1 MNKNDKWF
9 YPIQENLLA
18 RLHSEYHQFTC
29 LYQDVLFNRVYE
41 AYECYDSKPDSLP
54 IYLLA
59 VLHKT
64 SGRFHLFKMIE
75 R

>member
-1 MNKNDKWF
+1 MKTDEKWF
-9 YPIQENLLA
+9 YPIQENLLTKLRSDYNHIA
-18 RLHSEYHQFTC
+18 C

-41 AYECYDSKPDSLP
+41 AYECYDNIPDSLP
-54 IYLLA
+54 VILLA

-64 SGRFHLFKMIE
+64 SGRFHLYKMIE